1 MNATIKLEKNHF
13 PVMLNELV
21 DIISPL
27 YGGTFIDCTLGQ
39 GGYTSR
45 ILNQKN
51 NEVIA
56 LDRDKAAIKIAN
68 KLKLKFGNRFKFK
81 NFKFSDIDQI
91 SIKQNK
97 IKGIIYDLGFSLNQI
112 NDQEKKI
119 SFNSKGSLD
128 MRLGINDF
136 SANEVIHQLSE
147 KELSLIFKVLGEEN
161 MHKIIAKKI
170 VKEREKKALHT
181 EDLVKIIDA
190 VKRKKKQKIHNST
203 KVFQSL
209 RMFVNNE
216 ISELIN
222 GLINGFKILPI
233 GGVMVVVTFHS
244 LEDKITKY
252 FFKNY
257 SEEKNLSR
265 YLPESLVEQK
275 IFKLIEKKPILPSKH
290 EISINPP
297 SRSAKLR
304 YAFKIKNNLDF
315 EKFKNKFK
323 YLLDIENISRVL

>member
-1 MNATIKLEKNHF
+1 M
-13 PVMLNELV
+13 V
-21 DIISPL
+21 
-27 YGGTFIDCTLGQ
+27 
-39 GGYTSR
+39 SR
-45 ILNQKN
+45 
-51 NEVIA
+51 
-56 LDRDKAAIKIAN
+56 
-68 KLKLKFGNRFKFK
+68 
-81 NFKFSDIDQI
+81 
-91 SIKQNK
+91 
-97 IKGIIYDLGFSLNQI
+97 FSLNQI